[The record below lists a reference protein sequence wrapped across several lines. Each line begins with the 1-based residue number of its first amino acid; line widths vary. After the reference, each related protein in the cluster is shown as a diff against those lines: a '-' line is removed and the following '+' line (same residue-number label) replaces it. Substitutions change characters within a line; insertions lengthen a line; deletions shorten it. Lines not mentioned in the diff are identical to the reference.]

1 MLEASPGR
9 LLRYTHVTPARD
21 GRPGSAHEI
30 RVELEGIDDVGTRVT
45 LAQDGNGTEDACR
58 HSARQWK
65 KMLDGLKLLVEQKR
79 PSPL

>member
-21 GRPGSAHEI
+21 GRADGVHEVRI
-30 RVELEGIDDVGTRVT
+30 TLEGVDEVGTRVT
-45 LAQDGNGTEDACR
+45 LAQDGLDGEDACR
-58 HSARQWK
+58 HAARNWK